1 MKEKEKLQRCLEL
14 MAVIEEEVGE
24 ARKELNN
31 IWFNLP
37 KQPTE
42 KDWKRFAEEVKQ
54 IVSPLFELLQLLG
67 YSFELKE
74 KVEWLLKE
82 IEKLDRLELEEF
94 SDEKFD
100 NLHDPE
106 EVIAHCIDY
115 FKHLVRKAF
124 KGVIEC

>member
-82 IEKLDRLELEEF
+82 IEKEIKYWERAKEHEKDGSQIAYYNRRISELNWCI
-94 SDEKFD
+94 EK
-100 NLHDPE
+100 
-106 EVIAHCIDY
+106 I
-115 FKHLVRKAF
+115 KKAF
-124 KGVIEC
+124 SGVLRE

>member
-82 IEKLDRLELEEF
+82 IDVRIELNNPERLLDRQRIMAYRACKDLIKKAFSGVLE
-94 SDEKFD
+94 DEK
-100 NLHDPE
+100 
-106 EVIAHCIDY
+106 
-115 FKHLVRKAF
+115 
-124 KGVIEC
+124 